1 MSKHYITQSL
11 LSAWNYIFNAYDT
24 DKAYAD
30 FLLTL
35 NKEPFEPNAAMQKG
49 IEFENAVAAY
59 CRGGVAEDT
68 EKEVGD
74 IVKGGQFQ
82 VVAYKDVKI
91 DGVDIVLYSKMD
103 VLKAGIIYD
112 IKRSD
117 TYEVGKYIDSPQHPM
132 YMACVSQAK
141 EFVYLI
147 SDGKEVYQ
155 ERYTRDDIEPIT
167 EIIKDFFAFLRVEKL
182 FDIYLSKWVWNNG

>member
-1 MSKHYITQSL
+1 
-11 LSAWNYIFNAYDT
+11 
-24 DKAYAD
+24 
-30 FLLTL
+30 
-35 NKEPFEPNAAMQKG
+35 
-49 IEFENAVAAY
+49 
-59 CRGGVAEDT
+59 
-68 EKEVGD
+68 
-74 IVKGGQFQ
+74 
-82 VVAYKDVKI
+82 
-91 DGVDIVLYSKMD
+91 MD

-167 EIIKDFFAFLRVEKL
+167 EIIKDFFAFLRVEK
-182 FDIYLSKWVWNNG
+182 IV